1 MDFVHDQLADGRT
14 IRVFAAIDDFTR
26 ECVAMKVGTSLCA
39 AAVAVQLF
47 KAIEQRGRPDRLV
60 CDNGPKF
67 ASSHFQKW
75 AARLGIE
82 VQFIEPGKPTQ
93 NAFAE
98 SFNGRFRD
106 ECLNLHWFES
116 LSDARRRTATWR
128 QHYNHARPHSGL
140 GNLNPLPI
148 PPGLGSSQLNPKTPG
163 VLQFDWSKSRSQ
175 VRAG

>member
-14 IRVFAAIDDFTR
+14 IRVFAVIDDFTR

-39 AAVAVQLF
+39 ADVAVELF
-47 KAIEQRGRPDRLV
+47 KAIEERGCPQRLV
-60 CDNGPKF
+60 CDNGPEF
-67 ASSHFQKW
+67 TSSHFQKW

-82 VQFIEPGKPTQ
+82 VQFIEPGKPMQ

-116 LSDARRRTATWR
+116 LLDARRRTAAWR
-128 QHYNHARPHSGL
+128 HHYNHARPHSAL
-140 GNLNPLPI
+140 GNLNPNKFYEAWV
-148 PPGLGSSQLNPKTPG
+148 QAN
-163 VLQFDWSKSRSQ
+163 
-175 VRAG
+175 